1 MIPYETTSDPSYA
14 EVAATGELL
23 ASPISTETAHQ
34 VLEALFQVGRE
45 NQPELRLLMAQN
57 SPMPDL
63 FVNIRRWAI
72 RPTADVDSEPRLF
85 SSLPSTAVMPETITT
100 ALLANMQW
108 AIRPTAD
115 VDSEPRLFSSL
126 PSTAVMPETITT
138 ALLANMQWAI
148 RPTADVDS
156 EPRLF
161 SSLPSTAAMPET
173 IITTLR
179 LCGLDAI
186 ADRLSYLHRL
196 VEDDQNEQSINI
208 DSLRELALF
217 FLSERQLG
225 NPQIGINPDGLAQVE
240 WSVGERGTLAMVF
253 LPSGFTRF
261 AAISAPAQ
269 RGVERKRV
277 SGTLSKS
284 ETMDAIRP
292 FTDRIASP

>member
-85 SSLPSTAVMPETITT
+85 SSLPSTAVMPETIT
-100 ALLANMQW
+100 N
-108 AIRPTAD
+108 
-115 VDSEPRLFSSL
+115 
-126 PSTAVMPETITT
+126 